1 MRVLERRQMLNENI
15 ETTHQ
20 SDCIISTSRLTKAFG
35 KLVAVNDLHLEVM
48 QGDVFGF
55 LGPNGSGKTTTI
67 RMLLGL
73 IRPTAGRVV
82 MFGMDNTYQLPA
94 ILQRVG
100 AIVETPVFYPYLSGS
115 DNLFAVAAASG
126 MRSGKANRR
135 RIQEVLELVELSAQA
150 KMAYR
155 KYSLGMK
162 QRLGIAA
169 TLLTDPELVMLDEPT
184 NGLDPS
190 GMFEIRQLIHRLA
203 ELGKTIFLSSHL
215 LNEVQQVCNRV
226 AILQRGN
233 LIKQGNVREL
243 LRGSEQV
250 LVRLNAPRETQEAL
264 TILRGARERGADWI
278 NNIAVEP
285 NREGQPTLRIDAP
298 KARSAE
304 INALLASHN
313 LFAAELHPY
322 EGSLEEI
329 FLQLTTT
336 QSING
341 GRRGM
346 AGLADGGQ
354 ARNEVGSYY
363 SNAAPA
369 IPGRPDITA
378 EGPLDAWLP
387 TADGPAIP
395 GMLDRTGERRSD
407 QQ

>member
-1 MRVLERRQMLNENI
+1 MCVPERRQILNEKS
-15 ETTHQ
+15 ETAHQ

-82 MFGMDNTYQLPA
+82 IFGMDNAYQLPA

-100 AIVETPVFYPYLSGS
+100 AIVETPVFYPFLSGI
-115 DNLFAVAAASG
+115 DNLLVVAAASG
-126 MRSGKANRR
+126 MQSGKSNRHR
-135 RIQEVLELVELSAQA
+135 VEEVLELVELRIQA

-250 LVRLNAPRETQEAL
+250 LVRLNAPEETLTALEAL
-264 TILRGARERGADWI
+264 RAARERGAGWI
-278 NNIAVEP
+278 GNVVIEP
-285 NREGQPTLRIDAP
+285 NRQGQPTLRIDAP

-304 INALLASHN
+304 INALLAHDN

-329 FLQLTTT
+329 FLQLTNSNT
-336 QSING
+336 NG

-346 AGLADGGQ
+346 AGFANGGQ
-354 ARNEVGSYY
+354 EPYKSDLYDTTTPALRNLPDRASE
-363 SNAAPA
+363 
-369 IPGRPDITA
+369 GRAD
-378 EGPLDAWLP
+378 LP
-387 TADGPAIP
+387 
-395 GMLDRTGERRSD
+395 
-407 QQ
+407 

>member
-1 MRVLERRQMLNENI
+1 MCAPERRQILNEKS
-15 ETTHQ
+15 ETAHQ

-82 MFGMDNTYQLPA
+82 MFGMDNADQLPA

-100 AIVETPVFYPYLSGS
+100 AIVETPVFYTYLSGI
-115 DNLFAVAAASG
+115 DNLLAVAAASG
-126 MRSGKANRR
+126 MQSGKANRR
-135 RIQEVLELVELSAQA
+135 RVAEVLELVELRVQA

-203 ELGKTIFLSSHL
+203 ELGKTIFISSHL

-233 LIKQGNVREL
+233 LIKQGNVHQL
-243 LRGSEQV
+243 MRGSEQV
-250 LVRLNAPRETQEAL
+250 LVRLNTPEETQKAFDVLREAKD
-264 TILRGARERGADWI
+264 RGADWI
-278 NNIAVEP
+278 SAFHIEMNRQGEP
-285 NREGQPTLRIDAP
+285 VLRIDAP
-298 KARSAE
+298 KAHSAE
-304 INALLASHN
+304 INALLASHD

-322 EGSLEEI
+322 EGSLEEV
-329 FLQLTTT
+329 FLQLTAPVA
-336 QSING
+336 G

-346 AGLADGGQ
+346 AGLADSSPIAPTIPGT
-354 ARNEVGSYY
+354 SIP
-363 SNAAPA
+363 SNAK
-369 IPGRPDITA
+369 
-378 EGPLDAWLP
+378 P
-387 TADGPAIP
+387 TYDPFNHGKAG
-395 GMLDRTGERRSD
+395 S
-407 QQ
+407 Q